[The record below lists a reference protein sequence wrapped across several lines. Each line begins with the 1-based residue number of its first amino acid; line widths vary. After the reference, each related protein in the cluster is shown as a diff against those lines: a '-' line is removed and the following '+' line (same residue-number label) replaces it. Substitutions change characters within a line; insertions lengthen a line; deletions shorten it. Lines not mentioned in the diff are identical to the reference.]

1 MCVIVQKPQNVDLP
15 SIDILK
21 KCFEKNPHGSGIL
34 LFRKDSNILE
44 IHKGMM
50 TFDNFQKTLESLNIQ
65 KEDEAVFHFRITTS
79 GGTSAENCHPFP
91 ISSLITQ
98 LKATEINTPRA
109 FVHNGILGE
118 GDETLKISD
127 TQKFVK
133 DVMSRNEISNFLDDE
148 EVQKYIEKLAGYG
161 NKFYVAD
168 AEKKVFK
175 RFGTWTEDSG
185 LYFSNMSWKHSY
197 KNLYNRNYSYSNSY
211 YNNYPYNFS
220 SNNYSNN
227 YYSTNSQIPDFDSV
241 LCPLCDGT
249 MDKMT
254 KNYEFYICPKCGTVY
269 NDDTFEVYSKN
280 EGRWISIP
288 ELNDISSLIF

>member
-1 MCVIVQKPQNVDLP
+1 MCVIVQKPQNIDLP
-15 SIDILK
+15 DDDILK

-50 TFDNFQKTLESLNIQ
+50 TFDDFKKTFDSLNIQ

-91 ISSLITQ
+91 ISALINQ
-98 LKATEINTPRA
+98 LKATEITTPRA
-109 FVHNGILGE
+109 FVHNGILGN

-127 TQKFVK
+127 TQKFVR
-133 DVMSRNEISNFLDDE
+133 DVMSRDEISNFLDDE

-175 RFGTWTEDSG
+175 RFGNWTEDSG
-185 LYFSNMSWKHSY
+185 LYFSNMLWKNTY
-197 KNLYNRNYSYSNSY
+197 KNNYSRSYQHGSYYNDYPYNYSYGH
-211 YNNYPYNFS
+211 
-220 SNNYSNN
+220 NYSYN
-227 YYSTNSQIPDFDSV
+227 YSSSSQIPDFDSI
-241 LCPLCDGT
+241 LCPLCDST
-249 MDKMT
+249 MNKMT

-280 EGRWISIP
+280 EGKWIPIP
-288 ELNDISSLIF
+288 ELNDLALVAF